1 MGHGAHADPLEVV
14 HTVIEMAE
22 VARFAVEHCPGR
34 HKTTT
39 VSPDKAD
46 VAEEEGKEKGEEI
59 ERIRSENLK
68 LRRQLARNFVLIQE
82 LCKSPDFSN
91 ECPPDVSELNQF

>member
-1 MGHGAHADPLEVV
+1 MGHGVHTNPLEIV

-22 VARFAVEHCPGR
+22 VASYAVEHCPGR
-34 HKTTT
+34 HKTST
-39 VSPDKAD
+39 VESDKAD
-46 VAEEEGKEKGEEI
+46 VAEKEDKEKGEEI
-59 ERIRSENLK
+59 ERIRLENLK

-91 ECPPDVSELNQF
+91 ECPPDVRELYLF